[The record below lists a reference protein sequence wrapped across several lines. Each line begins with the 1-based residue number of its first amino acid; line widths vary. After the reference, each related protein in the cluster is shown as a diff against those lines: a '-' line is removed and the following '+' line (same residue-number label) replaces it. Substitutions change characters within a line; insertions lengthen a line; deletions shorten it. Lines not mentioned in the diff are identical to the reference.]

1 MQTKNLLSVAAF
13 AFAAITLG
21 SCGNQAEQAQKELD
35 SLRNVVAEQQ
45 NQLQADEEFTD
56 AINFSMD
63 SVVAAEGIIMK
74 NSEGG
79 VPNRQRLKQNVEAYK
94 TILQKYRDRI
104 NKLQASLKNQKSAH
118 AKKMQELID
127 KMQAQLD
134 EKDAQIEDLKKQIED
149 KNVSIAE
156 LNTQVTN
163 LGNNVRELT
172 DQTVAQAKTITDQT
186 DKMNEAYFIIDT
198 SKNLKAKGLMVGGG
212 LFSKKKLDLSAGDLS
227 KLTKIDMRAKKTFS
241 IPSAKPKILTQAPA
255 GSYTLIKTGDKSSTL
270 TITDVS
276 RFWSM
281 SNVLVI
287 SY

>member
-1 MQTKNLLSVAAF
+1 MKKIFS
-13 AFAAITLG
+13 FAAIAVAAISLG
-21 SCGNQAEQAQKELD
+21 SCGNQAEQTQKQLD

-63 SVVAAEGIIMK
+63 SVVAAEGILMK
-74 NSEGG
+74 NTEGG

-94 TILQKYRDRI
+94 TILQKYRDKI
-104 NKLQASLKNQKSAH
+104 SKLQSRLKSEKSAH
-118 AKKMQELID
+118 AAKMQEMLE

-134 EKDAQIEDLKKQIED
+134 EKDKEIEDLKKQIED

-172 DQTVAQAKTITDQT
+172 DQNIAKDQTITAQT

-227 KLTKIDMRAKKTFS
+227 KLTKIDMRAKKSFN

-270 TITDVS
+270 TITDVA

>member
-1 MQTKNLLSVAAF
+1 MQTKNIFSIAAF

-63 SVVAAEGIIMK
+63 SVVAAEGILMK
-74 NSEGG
+74 NTEGG

-94 TILQKYRDRI
+94 TILQKYRDKI
-104 NKLQASLKNQKSAH
+104 SKLQSRLKSEKSAH
-118 AKKMQELID
+118 AAKMQEMLE

-134 EKDAQIEDLKKQIED
+134 EKDKEIEDLKKQIED

-163 LGNNVRELT
+163 LGNNVKELT
-172 DQTVAQAKTITDQT
+172 DQNIAKDQTITAQT
-186 DKMNEAYFIIDT
+186 DKMNEAYFIIGT
-198 SKNLKAKGLMVGGG
+198 GKELKAKGLMVGGG

-270 TITDVS
+270 TITDVA

>member
-13 AFAAITLG
+13 ALAAMTLG
-21 SCGNQAEQAQKELD
+21 SCNNGAEQAAKELD

-56 AINFSMD
+56 MINFSMD
-63 SVVAAEGIIMK
+63 SVVAAEGILMK
-74 NSEGG
+74 NTEGG

-94 TILQKYRDRI
+94 TILQKYRDKVS
-104 NKLQASLKNQKSAH
+104 KLQASLRSQKSAH
-118 AKKMQELID
+118 AKKMQEMLD

-134 EKDAQIEDLKKQIED
+134 EKDKEIEDLKKQIED

-186 DKMNEAYFIIDT
+186 DKMNEAYYIIGT
-198 SKNLKAKGLMVGGG
+198 SKELKAKGLMIGGG

-227 KLTKIDMRAKKTFS
+227 KLTKIDMRAKKSFN

-255 GSYTLIKTGDKSSTL
+255 GSYTLTKTGDKSSTL
-270 TITDVS
+270 TITDAN

>member
-1 MQTKNLLSVAAF
+1 MQTKNFLSVAAF
-13 AFAAITLG
+13 ALAAMTLG
-21 SCGNQAEQAQKELD
+21 SCNNGAEQAAKELD

-56 AINFSMD
+56 MINFSMD
-63 SVVAAEGIIMK
+63 SVVAAEGILMK
-74 NSEGG
+74 NAEGG

-94 TILQKYRDRI
+94 TILQKYRDKVT
-104 NKLQASLKNQKSAH
+104 KLQASLRNQKSAH
-118 AKKMQELID
+118 AKQMQEMLE

-134 EKDAQIEDLKKQIED
+134 EKDKEIEDLKKQIED

-172 DQTVAQAKTITDQT
+172 DQNIAKDQTITAQT
-186 DKMNEAYFIIDT
+186 DKMNEAYYIIGT
-198 SKNLKAKGLMVGGG
+198 SKELKAKGLMIGGG
-212 LFSKKKLDLSAGDLS
+212 LFSKKKLDLSSGDLS
-227 KLTKIDMRAKKTFS
+227 KLTKIDMRAKKSFN

-255 GSYTLIKTGDKSSTL
+255 GSYTLTKTGDKSSTL
-270 TITDVS
+270 TITDVAK
-276 RFWSM
+276 FWSM

-287 SY
+287 QY

>member
-1 MQTKNLLSVAAF
+1 MKKIFSFAAIAVAAF
-13 AFAAITLG
+13 TLG

-134 EKDAQIEDLKKQIED
+134 EKDKEIEDLKKQIED

-270 TITDVS
+270 TITDVA

>member
-1 MQTKNLLSVAAF
+1 MKKIFSFAAIAVAAF
-13 AFAAITLG
+13 TLG

-270 TITDVS
+270 TITDVA

>member
-1 MQTKNLLSVAAF
+1 MQTKNILSIAAF

-21 SCGNQAEQAQKELD
+21 SCGNKAEQAQKELD

-63 SVVAAEGIIMK
+63 SVVAAEGILMK
-74 NSEGG
+74 NTEGG

-94 TILQKYRDRI
+94 TILQKYRDKVT
-104 NKLQASLKNQKSAH
+104 KLQASLRNQKSAH
-118 AKKMQELID
+118 AKQMQEMLE

-134 EKDAQIEDLKKQIED
+134 EKDKEIEDLKKQIED

-172 DQTVAQAKTITDQT
+172 DQNTAQAKTIVDQT
-186 DKMNEAYFIIDT
+186 DKMNEAYFIIAT
-198 SKNLKAKGLMVGGG
+198 SKELKAKGLLSGGG
-212 LFSKKKLDLSAGDLS
+212 LFTKKKLDLSSGDLS
-227 KLTKIDMRAKKTFS
+227 KLTKIDMRAKKSFS

-255 GSYTLIKTGDKSSTL
+255 GSYTLTKTGDKSSTL
-270 TITDVS
+270 TITDVAK
-276 RFWSM
+276 FWSM

>member
-1 MQTKNLLSVAAF
+1 MQTKNILSIAAF

-21 SCGNQAEQAQKELD
+21 SCGNKAEQAQKELD

-63 SVVAAEGIIMK
+63 SVVAAEGILMK
-74 NSEGG
+74 NTEGG

-94 TILQKYRDRI
+94 TILQKYRDKVT
-104 NKLQASLKNQKSAH
+104 KLQASLRNQKSAH
-118 AKKMQELID
+118 AKQMQEMLE

-134 EKDAQIEDLKKQIED
+134 EKDKEIEDLKKQIED

-172 DQTVAQAKTITDQT
+172 DQNTAQAKTIVDQT
-186 DKMNEAYFIIDT
+186 DKMNEAYFIIGT
-198 SKNLKAKGLMVGGG
+198 GKELKAKGLMVGGG

-255 GSYTLIKTGDKSSTL
+255 GSYTLTKTGDKSSTL
-270 TITDVS
+270 TITDVAK
-276 RFWSM
+276 FWSM

-287 SY
+287 QY

>member
-13 AFAAITLG
+13 AFAAIALG

-74 NSEGG
+74 NNEGG
-79 VPNRQRLKQNVEAYK
+79 VPNRQRLKQNVAAYK
-94 TILQKYRDRI
+94 TILQKYRDKI
-104 NKLQASLKNQKSAH
+104 TKLQASLRNQKSAH
-118 AKKMQELID
+118 AKQMQEMLE
-127 KMQAQLD
+127 KMQAQLE
-134 EKDAQIEDLKKQIED
+134 EKDKEIEELKKQIED

-163 LGNNVRELT
+163 LGNNVKELT
-172 DQTVAQAKTITDQT
+172 DQNTAQAQTITAQT

-255 GSYTLIKTGDKSSTL
+255 GSYTITKTGDKSSTL
-270 TITDVS
+270 TITDVAK
-276 RFWSM
+276 FWSL

>member
-1 MQTKNLLSVAAF
+1 MQTKNFLSVAAF
-13 AFAAITLG
+13 ALAAMTLG
-21 SCGNQAEQAQKELD
+21 SCNNGAEQAAKELD

-63 SVVAAEGIIMK
+63 SVVAAEGILMK
-74 NSEGG
+74 NTEGG

-94 TILQKYRDRI
+94 TILQKYRDKI
-104 NKLQASLKNQKSAH
+104 TKLQANLKNQKSAH
-118 AKKMQELID
+118 AKQMQEMLE

-134 EKDAQIEDLKKQIED
+134 EKDKEIEDLKKQIED

-172 DQTVAQAKTITDQT
+172 DQNIAKDQTITAQT
-186 DKMNEAYFIIDT
+186 DKMNEAYYIIGT
-198 SKNLKAKGLMVGGG
+198 SKELKAKGLMIGGG

-227 KLTKIDMRAKKTFS
+227 KLTKIDMRAKKSFN

-255 GSYTLIKTGDKSSTL
+255 GSYTLTKTGDKSSTL
-270 TITDVS
+270 TITDAA

>member
-1 MQTKNLLSVAAF
+1 MQTKNFLSVAAF
-13 AFAAITLG
+13 ALAAMTLG
-21 SCGNQAEQAQKELD
+21 SCNNGAEQAAKELD

-56 AINFSMD
+56 MINFSMD
-63 SVVAAEGIIMK
+63 SVVAAEGILMK
-74 NSEGG
+74 NAEGG

-94 TILQKYRDRI
+94 TILQKYRDKVT
-104 NKLQASLKNQKSAH
+104 KLQASLRNQKSAH
-118 AKKMQELID
+118 AKQMQEMLE

-134 EKDAQIEDLKKQIED
+134 EKDKEIEDLKKQIED

-156 LNTQVTN
+156 
-163 LGNNVRELT
+163 
-172 DQTVAQAKTITDQT
+172 DQTITAQT
-186 DKMNEAYFIIDT
+186 DKMNEAYYIIGT
-198 SKNLKAKGLMVGGG
+198 SKELKAKGLMIGGG
-212 LFSKKKLDLSAGDLS
+212 LFSKKKLDLSSGDLS
-227 KLTKIDMRAKKTFS
+227 KLTKIDMRAKKSFN

-255 GSYTLIKTGDKSSTL
+255 GSYTLTKTGDKSSTL
-270 TITDVS
+270 TITDAA

>member
-1 MQTKNLLSVAAF
+1 MKKIFSFAAIAVAAF
-13 AFAAITLG
+13 TLG

-134 EKDAQIEDLKKQIED
+134 EKDKEIEDLKKQIED

-255 GSYTLIKTGDKSSTL
+255 GSYTITKTGDKSSTL
-270 TITDVS
+270 TITDVA

>member
-1 MQTKNLLSVAAF
+1 MKKIFSFAAIAVAAF
-13 AFAAITLG
+13 TLG

-63 SVVAAEGIIMK
+63 SVVAAEGILMK
-74 NSEGG
+74 NTEGG

-94 TILQKYRDRI
+94 TILQKYRDKI
-104 NKLQASLKNQKSAH
+104 SKLQANLKNQRSAH

-134 EKDAQIEDLKKQIED
+134 EKDKEIEDLKKQIED

-186 DKMNEAYFIIDT
+186 DKMNEAYFIIDS

-212 LFSKKKLDLSAGDLS
+212 LFSKKKLDLSSGDLS
-227 KLTKIDMRAKKTFS
+227 KLTKIDMRAKKSFN

-255 GSYTLIKTGDKSSTL
+255 G
-270 TITDVS
+270 
-276 RFWSM
+276 
-281 SNVLVI
+281 
-287 SY
+287 

>member
-270 TITDVS
+270 TITDVA

>member
-1 MQTKNLLSVAAF
+1 MQTKNILSIAAF

-21 SCGNQAEQAQKELD
+21 SCGNKAEQAQKELD

-63 SVVAAEGIIMK
+63 SVVAAEGILMK
-74 NSEGG
+74 NTEGG

-94 TILQKYRDRI
+94 TILQKYR
-104 NKLQASLKNQKSAH
+104 H
-118 AKKMQELID
+118 AKQMQEMLE

-134 EKDAQIEDLKKQIED
+134 EKDKEIEDLKKQIED

-172 DQTVAQAKTITDQT
+172 DQNTAQAKTIVDQT
-186 DKMNEAYFIIDT
+186 DKMNEAYFIIAT
-198 SKNLKAKGLMVGGG
+198 SKELKAKGLMVGGG
-212 LFSKKKLDLSAGDLS
+212 LFSKKKLDLSSGDLS
-227 KLTKIDMRAKKTFS
+227 KLTKIDMRAKKSFS

-255 GSYTLIKTGDKSSTL
+255 GSYTLTKTGDKSSTL
-270 TITDVS
+270 TITDVAK
-276 RFWSM
+276 FWSM

>member
-255 GSYTLIKTGDKSSTL
+255 GSYTLTKTGDKSSTL

>member
-1 MQTKNLLSVAAF
+1 MQTKNFLSVAAF
-13 AFAAITLG
+13 ALAAMTLG
-21 SCGNQAEQAQKELD
+21 SCNNGAEQAAKELD

-56 AINFSMD
+56 MINFSMD
-63 SVVAAEGIIMK
+63 SVVAAEGILMK
-74 NSEGG
+74 NAEGG

-94 TILQKYRDRI
+94 TILQKYRDKVT
-104 NKLQASLKNQKSAH
+104 KLQASLRNQKSAH
-118 AKKMQELID
+118 AKQMQEMLE

-134 EKDAQIEDLKKQIED
+134 EKDKEIEDLKKQIED

-172 DQTVAQAKTITDQT
+172 DQNTAQAKTIVDQT
-186 DKMNEAYFIIDT
+186 DKMNEAYFIIAT
-198 SKNLKAKGLMVGGG
+198 SKELKAKGLMVGGG
-212 LFSKKKLDLSAGDLS
+212 LFSKKKLDLSSGDLS

-255 GSYTLIKTGDKSSTL
+255 GSYTLTKTGDKSSTL
-270 TITDVS
+270 TITDVAK
-276 RFWSM
+276 FWSM

-287 SY
+287 QY

>member
-1 MQTKNLLSVAAF
+1 MQTKNIFSIAAF
-13 AFAAITLG
+13 AFAAIALG

-63 SVVAAEGIIMK
+63 SVVAAEGILMK
-74 NSEGG
+74 NTEGG

-94 TILQKYRDRI
+94 TILQKYRDKI
-104 NKLQASLKNQKSAH
+104 SKLQSRLKSEKSAH
-118 AKKMQELID
+118 AAKMQEMLE

-134 EKDAQIEDLKKQIED
+134 EKDKEIEDLKKQIED

-172 DQTVAQAKTITDQT
+172 DQNIAKDQTITAQT
-186 DKMNEAYFIIDT
+186 DKMNEAYYIIGT
-198 SKNLKAKGLMVGGG
+198 SKELKAKGLMIGGG

>member
-1 MQTKNLLSVAAF
+1 MKKIFSFAAIAVAAF
-13 AFAAITLG
+13 TLG

-63 SVVAAEGIIMK
+63 SVVAAEGILMK
-74 NSEGG
+74 NTEGG

-94 TILQKYRDRI
+94 TILQKYRDKI
-104 NKLQASLKNQKSAH
+104 SKLQSRLKSEKSAH
-118 AKKMQELID
+118 AAKMQEMLE

-134 EKDAQIEDLKKQIED
+134 EKDKEIEDLKKQIED

-163 LGNNVRELT
+163 LGNNVKELT
-172 DQTVAQAKTITDQT
+172 DQNTAQAQTITAQT

-270 TITDVS
+270 TITDVA

>member
-1 MQTKNLLSVAAF
+1 MQTKNFLSVAAF
-13 AFAAITLG
+13 ALAAMTLG
-21 SCGNQAEQAQKELD
+21 SCNNGAEQAAKELD

-56 AINFSMD
+56 MINFSMD
-63 SVVAAEGIIMK
+63 SVVAAEGILMK
-74 NSEGG
+74 NAEGG

-94 TILQKYRDRI
+94 TILQKYRDKVT
-104 NKLQASLKNQKSAH
+104 KLQASLRNQKSAH
-118 AKKMQELID
+118 AKQMQEMLE

-134 EKDAQIEDLKKQIED
+134 EKDKEIEDLKKQIED

-186 DKMNEAYFIIDT
+186 DKMNEAYYIIDT

-227 KLTKIDMRAKKTFS
+227 KLTKIDMRAKKSFN

-255 GSYTLIKTGDKSSTL
+255 GSYTLTKTGDKSSTL
-270 TITDVS
+270 TITDAA

>member
-1 MQTKNLLSVAAF
+1 MQTKNFLSIAAF

-63 SVVAAEGIIMK
+63 SVVAAEGIVMK
-74 NSEGG
+74 STEGG

-94 TILQKYRDRI
+94 TILQKYRERI
-104 NKLQASLKNQKSAH
+104 EKLQANLKNQKGAH
-118 AKKMQELID
+118 AAKMKEMLE

-134 EKDAQIEDLKKQIED
+134 EKDAEIEDLKKQIED

-156 LNTQVTN
+156 LNTKVEN
-163 LGNNVRELT
+163 LGNNVKDLT
-172 DQTVAQAKTITDQT
+172 EQNTAQAQTITAQT
-186 DKMNEAYFIIDT
+186 DKMNEAYYIIAT
-198 SKNLKAKGLMVGGG
+198 GKELKEKGILKGGS
-212 LFSKKKLDLSAGDLS
+212 LFSKKKLDTSNGDLA
-227 KLTKIDMRAKKTFS
+227 KYTKIDMRAKKTFS
-241 IPSAKPKILTQAPA
+241 IPSAKPKVLTSAPA
-255 GSYTLIKTGDKSSTL
+255 GSYTLTKTGDKSSTL
-270 TITDVS
+270 TITDVAK
-276 RFWSM
+276 FWSM

-287 SY
+287 QY

>member
-21 SCGNQAEQAQKELD
+21 SCGNKAEQAQKELD

-255 GSYTLIKTGDKSSTL
+255 GSYTLTKTGDKSSTL

>member
-1 MQTKNLLSVAAF
+1 MQTKNILSIAAF

-270 TITDVS
+270 TITDVA

>member
-1 MQTKNLLSVAAF
+1 MKKIFSFAAIVVAAF
-13 AFAAITLG
+13 TLG

-270 TITDVS
+270 TITDVA

>member
-1 MQTKNLLSVAAF
+1 MQTKNFLSVAAF
-13 AFAAITLG
+13 ALAAMTLG
-21 SCGNQAEQAQKELD
+21 SCNNGAEQAAKELD

-56 AINFSMD
+56 MINFSMD
-63 SVVAAEGIIMK
+63 SVVAAEGILMK
-74 NSEGG
+74 NAEGG

-94 TILQKYRDRI
+94 TILQKYRDKVT
-104 NKLQASLKNQKSAH
+104 KLQASLRNQKSAH
-118 AKKMQELID
+118 AKQMQEMLE

-134 EKDAQIEDLKKQIED
+134 EKDKEIEDLKKQIED

-270 TITDVS
+270 TITDVA

>member
-1 MQTKNLLSVAAF
+1 MKKIFSFAAIAVAAF
-13 AFAAITLG
+13 TLG

-63 SVVAAEGIIMK
+63 SVVAAEGILMK
-74 NSEGG
+74 NTEGG

-94 TILQKYRDRI
+94 TILQKYR
-104 NKLQASLKNQKSAH
+104 
-118 AKKMQELID
+118 
-127 KMQAQLD
+127 
-134 EKDAQIEDLKKQIED
+134 IEDLKKQIED

-186 DKMNEAYFIIDT
+186 DKMNEAYFIIDS

-255 GSYTLIKTGDKSSTL
+255 GSYTITKTGDKSSTL
-270 TITDVS
+270 TITDTQ

>member
-255 GSYTLIKTGDKSSTL
+255 GSYTLTKTGDKSSTL
-270 TITDVS
+270 TITDVA

>member
-1 MQTKNLLSVAAF
+1 MQTKNIFSIAAF

-35 SLRNVVAEQQ
+35 SLRSVVAEQQ

-63 SVVAAEGIIMK
+63 SVVAAEGILMK
-74 NSEGG
+74 NTEGG

-94 TILQKYRDRI
+94 TILQKYRDKI
-104 NKLQASLKNQKSAH
+104 SKLQSRLKSEKSAH
-118 AKKMQELID
+118 AAKMQEMLE

-134 EKDAQIEDLKKQIED
+134 EKDKEIEDLKKQIED

-163 LGNNVRELT
+163 LGNNVKELT
-172 DQTVAQAKTITDQT
+172 DQNIAKDQTITAQT
-186 DKMNEAYFIIDT
+186 DKMNEAYFIIGT
-198 SKNLKAKGLMVGGG
+198 GKELKAKGLMVGGG

-255 GSYTLIKTGDKSSTL
+255 GSYTLTKTGDKSSTL
-270 TITDVS
+270 TITDVAK
-276 RFWSM
+276 FWSM

-287 SY
+287 QY

>member
-1 MQTKNLLSVAAF
+1 MQTKNVLSIAAF

-21 SCGNQAEQAQKELD
+21 SCGNKAEQAQKELD

-63 SVVAAEGIIMK
+63 SVVAAEGILMK
-74 NSEGG
+74 NTEGG

-94 TILQKYRDRI
+94 TILQKYRDKVT
-104 NKLQASLKNQKSAH
+104 KLQASLRNQKSAH
-118 AKKMQELID
+118 AKQMQEMLE

-134 EKDAQIEDLKKQIED
+134 EKDKEIEDLKKQIED

-186 DKMNEAYFIIDT
+186 DKMNEAYFIIDS

-255 GSYTLIKTGDKSSTL
+255 GSYTLTKTGDKSSTL
-270 TITDVS
+270 TITDVAK
-276 RFWSM
+276 FWSM

-287 SY
+287 QY

>member
-1 MQTKNLLSVAAF
+1 MKKIFSFAAIAVAAF
-13 AFAAITLG
+13 TLG

-63 SVVAAEGIIMK
+63 SVVAAEGILMK
-74 NSEGG
+74 NTEGG

-94 TILQKYRDRI
+94 TILQKYRDKI
-104 NKLQASLKNQKSAH
+104 SKLQANLKNQRSAH

-134 EKDAQIEDLKKQIED
+134 EKDKEIED

-186 DKMNEAYFIIDT
+186 DKMNEAYFIIDS

-255 GSYTLIKTGDKSSTL
+255 GSYTITKTGDKSSTL
-270 TITDVS
+270 TITDTQ

>member
-186 DKMNEAYFIIDT
+186 DKMNEAYFIIDS

-255 GSYTLIKTGDKSSTL
+255 GSYTLTKTGDKSSTL
-270 TITDVS
+270 TITDVA

>member
-1 MQTKNLLSVAAF
+1 MQTKNILSIAAF

-21 SCGNQAEQAQKELD
+21 SCGNKAEQAQKELD

-63 SVVAAEGIIMK
+63 SVVAAEGILMK
-74 NSEGG
+74 NTEGG

-94 TILQKYRDRI
+94 TILQKYRDKVT
-104 NKLQASLKNQKSAH
+104 KLQASLRNQKSAH
-118 AKKMQELID
+118 AKQMQEMLE

-134 EKDAQIEDLKKQIED
+134 EKDKEIEDLKKQIED

-186 DKMNEAYFIIDT
+186 DKMNEAYFIIAT
-198 SKNLKAKGLMVGGG
+198 SKELKAKGLMVGGG
-212 LFSKKKLDLSAGDLS
+212 LFSKKKLDLSSGDLS

-255 GSYTLIKTGDKSSTL
+255 GSYTLTKTGDKSSTL
-270 TITDVS
+270 TITDVAK
-276 RFWSM
+276 FWSM

>member
-1 MQTKNLLSVAAF
+1 MQTKNFLSDAAF
-13 AFAAITLG
+13 ALAAMTLG
-21 SCGNQAEQAQKELD
+21 SCNNGAEQAAKELD

-56 AINFSMD
+56 MINFSMD
-63 SVVAAEGIIMK
+63 SVVAAEGILMK
-74 NSEGG
+74 NAEGG

-94 TILQKYRDRI
+94 TILQKYRDKVT
-104 NKLQASLKNQKSAH
+104 KLQASLRNQKSAH
-118 AKKMQELID
+118 AKQMQEMLE

-134 EKDAQIEDLKKQIED
+134 EKDKEIEDLKKQIED
-149 KNVSIAE
+149 KNVRIAE

-163 LGNNVRELT
+163 LGNTVRELT
-172 DQTVAQAKTITDQT
+172 DQHIAKDPTITAQT
-186 DKMNEAYFIIDT
+186 DKMNEAYYIIGT
-198 SKNLKAKGLMVGGG
+198 SKELKAKGLMIGGG
-212 LFSKKKLDLSAGDLS
+212 LFSKKKLDLSSGDLS
-227 KLTKIDMRAKKTFS
+227 KLTKIDMRAKKSFN

-255 GSYTLIKTGDKSSTL
+255 GSYTLTKTGDKSSTL
-270 TITDVS
+270 TITDAA